1 MPEELVSII
10 IPCYN
15 NAPYLRKCI
24 DSVLCQSY
32 NNTEIIVVDD
42 GSSDEPKSVISDY
55 VIADKIKYVK
65 LSHSGVSTAR
75 NAGMQKATGEYII
88 FIDGDDWVEPN
99 HIETLVN
106 GADGCDGSMIV
117 MTIDKDGESS
127 VPEDVIDLFSNYEI
141 LSKEIFYL
149 LYERYLLSSP
159 CNKIYQSEII
169 RKHDIRFDPNV
180 SYAEDLLFNLTYF
193 QYISS
198 VRLNSKVT
206 YHYIKHSCPS
216 GTTRYHQNTV
226 ATLEKLSTATH
237 HCFNNPSDEVISIE
251 MQHYLWGIL
260 NIFHPDAHL
269 SSKQRR
275 NVINQIQNLA
285 WWNKYKKALP
295 KHLINPI
302 LYYLLM
308 YGNAY
313 IIEKALSKRKFQ

>member
-15 NAPYLRKCI
+15 NAPYLRQCI

-42 GSSDEPKSVISDY
+42 GSSDESESVVSDY
-55 VIADKIKYVK
+55 VIANKILYIK
-65 LSHSGVSTAR
+65 LIHSGVSTAR
-75 NAGMQKATGEYII
+75 NAGMQKASGEFIV

-106 GADGCDGSMIV
+106 GTDECDASMIV
-117 MTIDKDGESS
+117 MKIDKDGETS
-127 VPEDVIDLFSNYEI
+127 VSEEAIDLFDKYQI
-141 LSKEIFYL
+141 LSQDKFYL

-159 CNKIYQSEII
+159 CNKIYRSEII
-169 RKHDIRFDPNV
+169 RKHNIRFDSNI

-193 QYISS
+193 QHISS
-198 VRLNSKVT
+198 VRLNGNAT
-206 YHYIKHSCPS
+206 YHYVKHSCPS
-216 GTTRYHQNTV
+216 GTTRYHKNTV
-226 ATLEKLSTATH
+226 ATLEKISNATH

-275 NVINQIQNLA
+275 NAINQIQHLK
-285 WWNKYKKALP
+285 WWSKYKKYIP
-295 KHLINPI
+295 KNRINPF
-302 LYYLLM
+302 LYYLLL
-308 YGNAY
+308 YGNSY
-313 IIEKALSKRKFQ
+313 IIEKALSKKIQ